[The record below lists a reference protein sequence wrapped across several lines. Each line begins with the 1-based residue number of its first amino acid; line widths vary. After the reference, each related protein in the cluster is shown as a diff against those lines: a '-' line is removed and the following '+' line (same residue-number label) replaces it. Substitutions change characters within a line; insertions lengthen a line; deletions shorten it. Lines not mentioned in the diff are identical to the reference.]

1 MYWRFLNKVI
11 QIAVVVKAHSILG
24 EVLIKYHA
32 ESIAL
37 LESALLLG
45 KTVESAVPVVIDNVR
60 HHNHKLL
67 IKIRGVSTRTE
78 AEKLRGYFLYID
90 SNQLPPL
97 SEGEIYR
104 YSLFGFRIYAH
115 GSYVG
120 ILEDIQD
127 IAGQELWYIRADC
140 GSEIL
145 FPKVEQFID
154 SMDFENQIIHILPPS
169 GLLELYIPQK

>member
-1 MYWRFLNKVI
+1 
-11 QIAVVVKAHSILG
+11 
-24 EVLIKYHA
+24 
-32 ESIAL
+32 
-37 LESALLLG
+37 
-45 KTVESAVPVVIDNVR
+45 
-60 HHNHKLL
+60 
-67 IKIRGVSTRTE
+67 
-78 AEKLRGYFLYID
+78 ID